1 MVEESIDNLSHTG
14 IQIGNKKKKE
24 NEKNIFISYFEKH
37 KERKWQP

>member
-14 IQIGNKKKKE
+14 IQIGNKKNNE
-24 NEKNIFISYFEKH
+24 NKNNSISYFEKH